1 MRTFIGVLLV
11 GAVMAQVSTAN
22 AETEVVRFAAHN
34 SFLMATSN
42 EPDTGTTRSVMVT
55 RELNQPG
62 GPVYRVFY
70 IVSNFDIGLFMLGS
84 GLIDAQDVRITPGS
98 ASVDVDINAI
108 TLDFQIGD
116 LPEDGRISIQWE
128 ATDEAQR
135 ISGGSFELHPGLR
148 FNFVGTSLSA
158 PADIT
163 GSVFGVDLV
172 DPFGDIRILS
182 SATIRITRQ

>member
-1 MRTFIGVLLV
+1 MRTVTGLLLV
-11 GAVMAQVSTAN
+11 GVVMAQVSMAK

-42 EPDTGTTRSVMVT
+42 DPTTGITRQVGVV
-55 RELNQPG
+55 RELNNAG

-70 IVSNFDIGLFMLGS
+70 IVSNFDIGLFLLGS
-84 GLIDAQDVRITPGS
+84 GIIDAQDVRITPQS

-116 LPEDGRISIQWE
+116 VPEDGRINIRWE
-128 ATDEAQR
+128 ATELQR
-135 ISGGSFELHPGLR
+135 IAGGSFELDPNVR
-148 FNFVGTSLSA
+148 FNFVGTALDA
-158 PADIT
+158 PSDIT
-163 GSVFGVDLV
+163 GTVFGEQLV